1 MECPVF
7 GTSVTDVSDQ
17 IAATPCGVGGDYIA
31 LQDGDQFYRVSQ
43 SAVAALVAA
52 PLDEGARGRM
62 REWLDE
68 EWKKGRRCPEITT
81 ERFDHCR
88 SPA

>member
-7 GTSVTDVSDQ
+7 GTSVTYVTDQ

-43 SAVAALVAA
+43 NAVAALVAA
-52 PLDEGARGRM
+52 PLDEAASGM
-62 REWLDE
+62 SQ
-68 EWKKGRRCPEITT
+68 K
-81 ERFDHCR
+81 
-88 SPA
+88 

>member
-7 GTSVTDVSDQ
+7 GTSVTDVTEQ

-31 LQDGDQFYRVSQ
+31 LQDGDQFYRVSRN
-43 SAVAALVAA
+43 AVANLVEA
-52 PLDEGARGRM
+52 PLDEAARGRM

-68 EWKKGRRCPEITT
+68 EWNEGNRCPEITT
-81 ERFDHCR
+81 NRLDHCR